1 MAEEERQATPYM
13 GCFDLD
19 GTEEEDK
26 TNLLAGIRGNE
37 NAGKDKGF
45 KKVVATHG
53 APILG
58 TLYSLSFETVL
69 RAIAFLEVAK
79 QKLGPDEYLQ
89 FLTNLS
95 QGDDVKSLAKMV
107 LEKRTD
113 YSGKSLVNPAVA
125 GDVAVTGE
133 ALPGRWASLTDP
145 LAKAKRQ
152 EITAGKKA
160 DKKWLAQEKGLRAAG
175 LFSEEE
181 IAAKKKEY
189 MAKNAPN
196 GKELAD
202 QKFDGN
208 LEDTGPEET
217 EPQGVDKVKAAA
229 VDGAAGAVNKGF
241 GKLFGA

>member
-1 MAEEERQATPYM
+1 MAEEERQATPFM

-19 GTEEEDK
+19 ENDGEDK

-53 APILG
+53 AAILG
-58 TLYSLSFETVL
+58 TVYSLSFETTL
-69 RAIAFLEVAK
+69 RAMAFLEVAR
-79 QKLGPDEYLQ
+79 QKLGPDEYSQ
-89 FLTNLS
+89 FLIDLS
-95 QGDDVKSLAKMV
+95 QGADVKSLAKMI
-107 LEKRTD
+107 LEKKTE

-133 ALPGRWASLTDP
+133 VIPGRFAAWTDP

-160 DKKWLAQEKGLRAAG
+160 DKRWLAQEKALKAG
-175 LFSEEE
+175 DLFSEEE

-189 MAKNAPN
+189 MVKNAPN

-202 QKFDGN
+202 KKFDGN
-208 LEDTGPEET
+208 LEDGPEET

-229 VDGAAGAVNKGF
+229 VDSTADAVSKGI
-241 GKLFGA
+241 GSLFK